1 MAFPT
6 LTFPLQ
12 VDFGQTIYWIDDAGP
27 FQYGEAVTAFFAG
40 ELTADGVGDELL
52 LMRQLEDCL
61 QAFGEHLQ
69 PYVLDRSYDPS
80 ARARVMLQSDEC
92 AAQFSVCFTY
102 HPVEN
107 DTVAMVERCTF
118 QCLWDFLYVELC
130 RAIRVGNAPR
140 ECRLCRRWF
149 LHVQGEKFLYCEN
162 VAPGETEKTCREVGA
177 RASFEQKV
185 RSDDVWKFYKRAYK
199 KYYARVMKG
208 NMTRDEFNAWVEH
221 AAAERDFTME
231 LLLNARSEDERAEI
245 TEQLRQKLNE
255 K

>member
-1 MAFPT
+1 MAFPA

-12 VDFGQTIYWIDDAGP
+12 VDFGHTVYWIGDAGP
-27 FQYGEAVTAFFAG
+27 FQYGEAVTAFFAS

-69 PYVLDRSYDPS
+69 PYACDAFYDPS
-80 ARARVMLQSDEC
+80 VRAKVILQPEERT
-92 AAQFSVCFTY
+92 AQCSVCFSL
-102 HPVEN
+102 HPVE
-107 DTVAMVERCTF
+107 DGTFAMVERCTF

-140 ECRLCRRWF
+140 QCRLCRQWF
-149 LHVQGEKFLYCEN
+149 LHVQGEKFLYCKN
-162 VAPGETEKTCREVGA
+162 VAPGETDKTCREVGA

-185 RSDDVWKFYKRAYK
+185 RSDNVWKFYKRAYK

-221 AAAERDFTME
+221 AAAERDFTID
-231 LLLNARSEDERAEI
+231 LLLNARSEKERAEI
-245 TEQLRQKLNE
+245 TEQLRQKLNA

>member
-12 VDFGQTIYWIDDAGP
+12 VDFGQTVYWIGDAGP
-27 FQYGEAVTAFFAG
+27 FQYGEAVTAFFAR
-40 ELTADGVGDELL
+40 ELTADGAGDELL
-52 LMRQLEDCL
+52 LMRELEDYL

-69 PYVLDRSYDPS
+69 PYAIEAFYDAS
-80 ARARVMLQSDEC
+80 ARARVILYPEKR
-92 AAQFSVCFTY
+92 AAQCSVCFTF
-102 HPVEN
+102 HPVES
-107 DTVAMVERCTF
+107 DIVAMVERCTF
-118 QCLWDFLYVELC
+118 QCLWDFLYAELC
-130 RAIRVGNAPR
+130 RAIRTGNAPR
-140 ECRLCRRWF
+140 QCRLCRRWF
-149 LHVQGEKFLYCEN
+149 LHVQGEKYLYCEN

-208 NMTRDEFNAWVEH
+208 NMTRDEFNAWAEH
-221 AAAERDFTME
+221 AAAERDFAME
-231 LLLNARSEDERAEI
+231 LLMSARSENERAEI
-245 TEQLRQKLNE
+245 TERLRQELNA

>member
-1 MAFPT
+1 MTFPT
-6 LTFPLQ
+6 LIFPLQ
-12 VDFGQTIYWIDDAGP
+12 VDFGQTVYWIGDAGP

-40 ELTADGVGDELL
+40 ELTADGAGDELL

-80 ARARVMLQSDEC
+80 VRARVILYPDER
-92 AAQFSVCFTY
+92 AAQCSVCYTY
-102 HPVEN
+102 HPVEG
-107 DTVAMVERCTF
+107 DVVAMVERCTF

-177 RASFEQKV
+177 RASF
-185 RSDDVWKFYKRAYK
+185 
-199 KYYARVMKG
+199 
-208 NMTRDEFNAWVEH
+208 
-221 AAAERDFTME
+221 
-231 LLLNARSEDERAEI
+231 
-245 TEQLRQKLNE
+245 
-255 K
+255 